1 MTTAIRTEV
10 ASRRRRIVP
19 KGQRVTAASDL
30 REAIL
35 DMLSE
40 SSTVRWPSDKYRA
53 DPVAFFEE
61 VLGVE
66 PWSKQVE
73 VIEMVRDHPRVAVAS
88 GHKVSKSHTAAG
100 IALWYYCSFPDARV
114 VMSSTTSRQVDQ
126 ILWRELQ
133 MMRARS
139 GACVGCKKIDPDGR
153 KIPRPC
159 PHSAIIDGDIGQLA
173 RTGLKSDDFR
183 EIVGFTAREAEAVAG
198 ISGRNLLYIID
209 EASGV
214 PDVIFEAIEGNRAG
228 GARIVLFSNPT
239 RTMGEFFEAFH
250 GKSKL
255 YKSVQ
260 ISSESTPNVVTGRL
274 VVPGLATREWIDEKR
289 EEWGED
295 SPIYRVR
302 VRGEFALNED
312 GKIFS
317 IHAISEA
324 ERRWKEAACE
334 TCDGTGRVRERE
346 CDGCNGSGMRAASG
360 RLYIGIDPAG
370 ATGTGDE
377 SAFCVRRGLH
387 VIELVTARGL
397 DEEGHLSHIIG
408 LISKHKL
415 PRETPVVVFDRE
427 GNIGSNLFGHL
438 RGYRDA
444 NRDAIELVAVRASD
458 RSQRQP
464 LVYDRQRDALAA
476 NLEAWFK
483 DGGQIPEDTRL
494 AAELHC
500 LEWVHHH
507 NGRLKV
513 TPKKEIK
520 KMIGRSPDRYDSLA
534 LSCWEPLSLRKEPSS
549 PVESQELEEIPVID
563 PYEGRRAWRRR
574 R

>member
-1 MTTAIRTEV
+1 MTTSIRAEV
-10 ASRRRRIVP
+10 ARRRQQPSSKP
-19 KGQRVTAASDL
+19 KRMTVAGDLLAAL
-30 REAIL
+30 HAMLEEA
-35 DMLSE
+35 
-40 SSTVRWPSDKYRA
+40 SSVRWPSAKYRD
-53 DPVAFFEE
+53 DPVAFFRE

-66 PWSKQVE
+66 PWSKQIE
-73 VIEMVRDHPRVAVAS
+73 VIETVRDHPRVAVAS

-100 IALWYYCSFPDARV
+100 VALWYYCSFPDARV

-139 GACVGCKKIDPDGR
+139 GACVECKRIDPDGR
-153 KIPRPC
+153 RIGRPC
-159 PHSAIIDGDIGQLA
+159 PHSAIIDGEIGQLA

-250 GKSKL
+250 SKSKL
-255 YKSVQ
+255 YKTIQ
-260 ISSESTPNVVTGRL
+260 ISSEETPNVIEGKL
-274 VVPGLATREWIDEKR
+274 IIPGLATREWIEEKR

-317 IHAISEA
+317 VHTITEA
-324 ERRWKEAACE
+324 ERRWKEA
-334 TCDGTGRVRERE
+334 TCDPCEGVGRVRDRV
-346 CDGCNGSGMRAASG
+346 CDVCDGSGMRPASG
-360 RLYIGIDPAG
+360 RLYIGVDPAG

-377 SAFCVRRGLH
+377 SAFCVRRGLR

-397 DEEGHLSHIIG
+397 DEEGHLGQILG
-408 LISKHKL
+408 LVRKHKL

-427 GNIGSNLFGHL
+427 GKIGGNLFGYL

-444 NRDAIELVAVRASD
+444 NRDAIELVPVRSSD

-483 DGGQIPEDTRL
+483 DGGQIPEDARL
-494 AAELHC
+494 AAELHS
-500 LEWVHHH
+500 LEWVQHY

-520 KMIGRSPDRYDSLA
+520 KLLGRSPDRYDALA
-534 LSCWEPLSLRKEPSS
+534 LACWEPLSLR
-549 PVESQELEEIPVID
+549 QEAQPARDAHEEEEMPTID
-563 PYEGRRAWRRR
+563 PYAGRRAFRRHR
-574 R
+574 

>member
-1 MTTAIRTEV
+1 MTV
-10 ASRRRRIVP
+10 A
-19 KGQRVTAASDL
+19 GDLLAAL
-30 REAIL
+30 HA
-35 DMLSE
+35 MLEE
-40 SSTVRWPSDKYRA
+40 SASVRWPSAKYRD
-53 DPVAFFEE
+53 DPVAFFRE
-61 VLGVE
+61 VLGVD
-66 PWSKQVE
+66 PWSKQIE
-73 VIEMVRDHPRVAVAS
+73 VIETVRDHPRVAVSS

-100 IALWYYCSFPDARV
+100 LALWYYCSFPDARV

-139 GACVGCKKIDPDGR
+139 GACVECKRIDPDGR
-153 KIPRPC
+153 RIGRPC
-159 PHSAIIDGDIGQLA
+159 PHSAIIDGEIGQLA

-250 GKSKL
+250 SKSKL
-255 YKSVQ
+255 YKTIQ
-260 ISSESTPNVVTGRL
+260 ISSEETPNVIEGKL
-274 VVPGLATREWIDEKR
+274 IIPGLATREWIEEKR

-317 IHAISEA
+317 VHTITEA
-324 ERRWKEAACE
+324 ERRWKEA
-334 TCDGTGRVRERE
+334 TCDPCEGVGRVRDRV
-346 CDGCNGSGMRAASG
+346 CDVCDGSGMRPASG
-360 RLYIGIDPAG
+360 RLYIGVDPAG

-377 SAFCVRRGLH
+377 SAFCVRRGLR

-397 DEEGHLSHIIG
+397 DEEGHLGHILG
-408 LISKHKL
+408 LVRKHKL

-427 GNIGSNLFGHL
+427 GKIGGNLFGYL

-444 NRDAIELVAVRASD
+444 NRDAIELVPVRASD

-494 AAELHC
+494 AAELHS
-500 LEWVHHH
+500 LEWIQHY

-520 KMIGRSPDRYDSLA
+520 KLLGRSPDRYDALSLA
-534 LSCWEPLSLRKEPSS
+534 CWEPLSLR
-549 PVESQELEEIPVID
+549 QEAQPARDAEEDEVMPTID
-563 PYEGRRAWRRR
+563 PYAGRRAFRRHR
-574 R
+574 